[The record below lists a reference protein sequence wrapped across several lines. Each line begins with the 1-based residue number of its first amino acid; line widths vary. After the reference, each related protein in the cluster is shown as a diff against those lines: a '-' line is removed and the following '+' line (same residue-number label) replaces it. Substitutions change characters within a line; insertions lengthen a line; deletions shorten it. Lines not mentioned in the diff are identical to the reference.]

1 MEINTSASH
10 NLNIS
15 VSQLVSQQREYFLTN
30 ETKSI
35 DFRLL
40 QLKKL
45 KQAILDNV
53 DDIYDALWRDLH
65 KCKEEA
71 FLTEI
76 SIVLN
81 EINDHIK
88 NIKKWSNPKK
98 VKTPLYLMPSKSY
111 VMYEPFGVALIIAP
125 WNYPFHLMFAP
136 LVGAISSGCC
146 TVMKPSPYSIYTS
159 EVMQKIIDETFDA
172 KYIAMVQ
179 GHRDVNQA
187 LLAQKFDVI
196 FYTGSP
202 DMGRVV
208 MEAASKN
215 LTPVVLE
222 LGGKSPCIVDKD
234 CNIDFA
240 ARRIVWGKTINA
252 GQTCVA
258 PDYLMIH
265 RDVKEELI
273 AKMKEYVVKF
283 YGENQQESEC
293 YCRIINDKSYERL
306 VSYFEEGKIIYGGD
320 CDKDE
325 RYIQFTLLEIKD
337 AKTQSL
343 TDTKISTDSAISQL
357 CDFESLQLCE
367 LKVMTTEIFGPIL
380 PVIEFDNINK
390 VSEFISNR
398 PKPLALYYF
407 GNDEAVEEVLR
418 MTTSGGVC
426 INDTILHVAN
436 DQLPFGGVGESGM
449 GKYHSQES
457 FMAFSN
463 KRAVLKS
470 SNSIDFKMKYPPYD
484 KMELIKKLM

>member
-1 MEINTSASH
+1 MNTIESIN
-10 NLNIS
+10 NI
-15 VSQLVSQQREYFLTN
+15 VSQQRDFFLTN

-35 DFRLL
+35 DFRLK

-45 KQAILDNV
+45 KSAV
-53 DDIYDALWRDLH
+53 EKYSDDIYDALWKDLH

-76 SIVLN
+76 NIVLT

-88 NIKKWSNPKK
+88 NIKKWSKPKK
-98 VKTPLYLMPSKSY
+98 VKTPLYLMPSKSR
-111 VMYEPFGVALIIAP
+111 VIHEPFGVALIIAP

-146 TVMKPSPYSIYTS
+146 AVMKPSPYSQNTS
-159 EVMQKIIDETFDA
+159 EVMQKIIDETFDRH
-172 KYIAMVQ
+172 YITMFQ

-187 LLAQKFDVI
+187 LLAQKFDFI

-208 MEAASKN
+208 MEAASKD

-222 LGGKSPCIVDKD
+222 LGGKSPCIVDKNA
-234 CNIDFA
+234 NIDFA

-258 PDYLMIH
+258 PDYLMVH
-265 RDVKEELI
+265 RDVKDELI
-273 AKMKEYVVKF
+273 KKMIYYVEKF

-293 YCRIINDKSYERL
+293 YCRIINDKAYQRLTSYL
-306 VSYFEEGKIIYGGD
+306 DEGTIIYGGN
-320 CDKDE
+320 CDAEE
-325 RYIQFTLLEIKD
+325 RYIQFTLLGLGQQSTVNGQQSHVEAHGRASEIDDINIMK
-337 AKTQSL
+337 S
-343 TDTKISTDSAISQL
+343 
-357 CDFESLQLCE
+357 
-367 LKVMTTEIFGPIL
+367 EIFGPIL
-380 PVIEFDNINK
+380 PVIEFDDINK
-390 VSEFISNR
+390 VSEFVAKR
-398 PKPLALYYF
+398 PKSLALYYF
-407 GNDEAVEEVLR
+407 GNNESSEDILR
-418 MTTSGGVC
+418 VTTSGGVC

-436 DQLPFGGVGESGM
+436 EHLPFGGVGESGM

-457 FMAFSN
+457 FLAFSN

-470 SNSIDFKMKYPPYD
+470 SNRIDFMMKYPPYD
-484 KMELIKKLM
+484 KLEMIKKLM

>member
-1 MEINTSASH
+1 MNTIESIN
-10 NLNIS
+10 NI
-15 VSQLVSQQREYFLTN
+15 VSQQRDFFLTN

-35 DFRLL
+35 DFRLT

-45 KQAILDNV
+45 KQAV
-53 DDIYDALWRDLH
+53 EKYSDDIYDALWKDLH

-88 NIKKWSNPKK
+88 NIKKWSRPKK
-98 VKTPLYLMPSKSY
+98 VKTPLYLMPSKSH

-146 TVMKPSPYSIYTS
+146 TVMKPSPYSQCTS
-159 EVMQKIIDETFDA
+159 EVMQNIIDETFDS
-172 KYIAMVQ
+172 KYITMVQ

-187 LLAQKFDVI
+187 LLAQKFDFI

-258 PDYLMIH
+258 PDYLMVH
-265 RDVKEELI
+265 RDVKDELI
-273 AKMKEYVVKF
+273 NKMIYYVKKF
-283 YGENQQESEC
+283 YGEDQQQSHC
-293 YCRIINDKSYERL
+293 YCRIISDKAYQRLTSYL
-306 VSYFEEGKIIYGGD
+306 DEGKIIYGGN
-320 CDKDE
+320 CNAEE
-325 RYIQFTLLEIKD
+325 RYIQFTLMDLGQ
-337 AKTQSL
+337 QSRVEAH
-343 TDTKISTDSAISQL
+343 DHAS
-357 CDFESLQLCE
+357 E
-367 LKVMTTEIFGPIL
+367 LNSINIMKNEIFGPIL
-380 PVIEFDNINK
+380 PVMEFDNINK
-390 VSEFISNR
+390 VSEFIAKR

-407 GNDEAVEEVLR
+407 GNADDDILR
-418 MTTSGGVC
+418 TTTSGGACV
-426 INDTILHVAN
+426 NDTILHVAN
-436 DQLPFGGVGESGM
+436 DQLPFGGVGDSGM

-457 FMAFSN
+457 FLAFCN

-470 SNSIDFKMKYPPYD
+470 SNSIDFAMKYPPYD
-484 KMELIKKLM
+484 KMNLIKKLM

>member
-1 MEINTSASH
+1 MNTIESIN
-10 NLNIS
+10 NI
-15 VSQLVSQQREYFLTN
+15 VSQQREFFLTN

-35 DFRLL
+35 DFRLK
-40 QLKKL
+40 QLKRL
-45 KQAILDNV
+45 KSAV
-53 DDIYDALWRDLH
+53 EKYTDDIYDALWKDLH

-76 SIVLN
+76 NIVLT
-81 EINDHIK
+81 EINDHIN
-88 NIKKWSNPKK
+88 NIKKWARPEK

-125 WNYPFHLMFAP
+125 WNYPFNLMFTP

-146 TVMKPSPYSIYTS
+146 AVLKPSPYSQNTS
-159 EVMQKIIDETFDA
+159 EVMQKIIDETFD
-172 KYIAMVQ
+172 KNYITMVQ

-187 LLAQKFDVI
+187 LLAQKFDFI

-258 PDYLMIH
+258 PDYLMVH
-265 RDVKEELI
+265 QDVKDELLK
-273 AKMKEYVVKF
+273 KMIYYVEKF
-283 YGENQQESEC
+283 YGDDMQKSHC
-293 YCRIINDKSYERL
+293 FCRIINDKAYNRL
-306 VSYFEEGKIIYGGD
+306 VSYLDEGKIIYGGK

-325 RYIQFTLLEIKD
+325 RYIQFTLLEI
-337 AKTQSL
+337 
-343 TDTKISTDSAISQL
+343 SQ
-357 CDFESLQLCE
+357 QLIANSQRP
-367 LKVMTTEIFGPIL
+367 LNVMSTEIFGPIL

-390 VSEFISNR
+390 VSEFIMNR

-407 GNDEAVEEVLR
+407 GNNESSENILR
-418 MTTSGGVC
+418 ATTSGGVC

-436 DQLPFGGVGESGM
+436 EHLPFGGVGESGM

-457 FMAFSN
+457 FLAFSN

-470 SNSIDFKMKYPPYD
+470 SNRIDFIMKYPPYD
-484 KMELIKKLM
+484 KLEMIKKLM

>member
-1 MEINTSASH
+1 MNTIESINNA
-10 NLNIS
+10 
-15 VSQLVSQQREYFLTN
+15 VSQQREYFLTN

-35 DFRLL
+35 DFRLE

-45 KQAILDNV
+45 KHAV
-53 DDIYDALWRDLH
+53 EKYSADIYDALWKDLH

-88 NIKKWSNPKK
+88 HLKKWAKPKK
-98 VKTPLYLMPSKSY
+98 VKTPLYLMPSKSF
-111 VMYEPFGVALIIAP
+111 VMYEPFGIALIIAP

-136 LVGAISSGCC
+136 LAGAISSGCC
-146 TVMKPSPYSIYTS
+146 AVMKPSPYSQYTS
-159 EVMQKIIDETFDA
+159 EVMQMIIDDTFD
-172 KYIAMVQ
+172 KEYITMIQ

-187 LLAQKFDVI
+187 LLAQKFDFI

-258 PDYLMIH
+258 PDYMFVH
-265 RDVKEELI
+265 KSVRKELI
-273 AKMKEYVVKF
+273 AKMIEYVEKF
-283 YGENQQESEC
+283 YGKDSQESGH
-293 YCRIINDKSYERL
+293 YCRIINEKAYDRL
-306 VSYFEEGKIIYGGD
+306 VSYLDEGKIIYGGK
-320 CDKDE
+320 CDSDE
-325 RYIQFTLLEIKD
+325 RYIQFTLLDLSQQKTDNGQQSWSMLSVMKD
-337 AKTQSL
+337 
-343 TDTKISTDSAISQL
+343 
-357 CDFESLQLCE
+357 
-367 LKVMTTEIFGPIL
+367 EIFGPIL
-380 PVIEFDNINK
+380 PVIEFDDIDIVRN
-390 VSEFISNR
+390 FIVNR
-398 PKPLALYYF
+398 PKPLAFYYF
-407 GNDEAVEEVLR
+407 GNDENAFDILEK
-418 MTTSGGVC
+418 TASGGVC
-426 INDTILHVAN
+426 INDTILHVGN
-436 DQLPFGGVGESGM
+436 DHLPFGGVGESGM

-457 FMAFSN
+457 FLAFSN

-470 SNSIDFKMKYPPYD
+470 SNKIDFAMKYPPYD
-484 KMELIKKLM
+484 KIDLIKKLM

>member
-1 MEINTSASH
+1 MNTIESIS
-10 NLNIS
+10 NI
-15 VSQLVSQQREYFLTN
+15 VLRQREYFLTN

-35 DFRLL
+35 DFRLK

-45 KQAILDNV
+45 KQAV
-53 DDIYDALWRDLH
+53 EKYSDDIYEALWKDLH

-71 FLTEI
+71 FLTEL
-76 SIVLN
+76 SIVIN

-88 NIKKWSNPKK
+88 HLKKWAKPKK

-111 VMYEPFGVALIIAP
+111 VMYEPFGIALIIAP

-146 TVMKPSPYSIYTS
+146 AVLKPSPYSQYTS
-159 EVMQKIIDETFDA
+159 EVMQMIIDDTFD
-172 KYIAMVQ
+172 KEYITMIQ

-187 LLAQKFDVI
+187 LLAQKFDFI

-258 PDYLMIH
+258 PDYMFVH
-265 RDVKEELI
+265 KSVRKELI
-273 AKMKEYVVKF
+273 AKMIEYVEKF
-283 YGENQQESEC
+283 YGKDSQESGH
-293 YCRIINDKSYERL
+293 YCRIINEKAYDRL
-306 VSYFEEGKIIYGGD
+306 VSYLDEGKIIYGGK
-320 CDKDE
+320 CDAEE
-325 RYIQFTLLEIKD
+325 RYIQFTLLDLSQQTTDDRQQSWSMLSVMKD
-337 AKTQSL
+337 
-343 TDTKISTDSAISQL
+343 
-357 CDFESLQLCE
+357 
-367 LKVMTTEIFGPIL
+367 EIFGPIL
-380 PVIEFDNINK
+380 PVIEFDDIDVIK
-390 VSEFISNR
+390 DFVVNR
-398 PKPLALYYF
+398 PKPLAFYYF
-407 GNDEAVEEVLR
+407 GNDENAFDILEK
-418 MTTSGGVC
+418 TTSGGVC
-426 INDTILHVAN
+426 INDTILHVGN
-436 DQLPFGGVGESGM
+436 DHLPFGGVGESGM

-457 FMAFSN
+457 FLAFSN

-470 SNSIDFKMKYPPYD
+470 SNKIDFAMKYPPYD
-484 KMELIKKLM
+484 KIDLIKKLM

>member
-1 MEINTSASH
+1 MNIIESINNIVSH
-10 NLNIS
+10 
-15 VSQLVSQQREYFLTN
+15 QREFFLTN

-35 DFRLL
+35 DFRLK

-45 KQAILDNV
+45 KQAV
-53 DDIYDALWRDLH
+53 VKYSDDIYDALWDDLH

-88 NIKKWSNPKK
+88 NIKKWSRPKK
-98 VKTPLYLMPSKSY
+98 VKTPLYLMPSKSH
-111 VMYEPFGVALIIAP
+111 VTYEPFGVALIIAP

-136 LVGAISSGCC
+136 LAGAISSGCC
-146 TVMKPSPYSIYTS
+146 AVMKPSPYSQNTS
-159 EVMQKIIDETFDA
+159 EVMQKIIDETFD
-172 KYIAMVQ
+172 KDYITMIQ

-187 LLAQKFDVI
+187 LLAQKFDFI

-234 CNIDFA
+234 CNIDLA

-258 PDYLMIH
+258 PDYLMVH
-265 RDVKEELI
+265 HDVKDELI
-273 AKMKEYVVKF
+273 KKMIHYVEKF
-283 YGENQQESEC
+283 YGEDQQQAHC
-293 YCRIINDKSYERL
+293 YCRIISDKAYQRLTSYL
-306 VSYFEEGKIIYGGD
+306 DEGKIIYGGN
-320 CDKDE
+320 CDSTE
-325 RYIQFTLLEIKD
+325 RYLQFTLLDLGRLTTDNEQLATEI
-337 AKTQSL
+337 
-343 TDTKISTDSAISQL
+343 
-357 CDFESLQLCE
+357 
-367 LKVMTTEIFGPIL
+367 MNNEIFGPIL
-380 PVIEFDNINK
+380 PVIEFDDIKK
-390 VSEFISNR
+390 VSGFIAKR

-407 GNDEAVEEVLR
+407 GNADEEVLR
-418 MTTSGGVC
+418 TTTSGGVC

-436 DQLPFGGVGESGM
+436 DNLPFGGVGNSGI

-470 SNSIDFKMKYPPYD
+470 SNHIDFAMKYPPYD
-484 KMELIKKLM
+484 KMDLIKKLM

>member
-1 MEINTSASH
+1 MEMENSVSQQ
-10 NLNIS
+10 LSIS
-15 VSQLVSQQREYFLTN
+15 VSQIVLRQREYFLTN
-30 ETKSI
+30 ETRSI
-35 DFRLL
+35 DFRLK

-45 KQAILDNV
+45 KQAV
-53 DDIYDALWRDLH
+53 EKYSDDIYEALWKDLH

-71 FLTEI
+71 FLTEL
-76 SIVLN
+76 SIVIN

-88 NIKKWSNPKK
+88 HLKKWAKPKK

-111 VMYEPFGVALIIAP
+111 VMYEPFGIALIIAP

-146 TVMKPSPYSIYTS
+146 AVLKPSPYSQYTS
-159 EVMQKIIDETFDA
+159 EVMQMIIDDTFD
-172 KYIAMVQ
+172 KEYITMIQ

-187 LLAQKFDVI
+187 LLAQKFDFI

-258 PDYLMIH
+258 PDYMFVH
-265 RDVKEELI
+265 KSVRKELI
-273 AKMKEYVVKF
+273 AKMIEYVEKF
-283 YGENQQESEC
+283 YGKDSQESGH
-293 YCRIINDKSYERL
+293 YCRIINEKAYDRL
-306 VSYFEEGKIIYGGD
+306 VSYLDEGKIIYGGK
-320 CDKDE
+320 CDAEE
-325 RYIQFTLLEIKD
+325 RYIQFTLLD
-337 AKTQSL
+337 LSQQTTDDRQQSWSML
-343 TDTKISTDSAISQL
+343 S
-357 CDFESLQLCE
+357 
-367 LKVMTTEIFGPIL
+367 VMNDEIFGPIL
-380 PVIEFDNINK
+380 PVIEFDDIDVVK
-390 VSEFISNR
+390 DFVVNR
-398 PKPLALYYF
+398 PKPLAFYYF
-407 GNDEAVEEVLR
+407 GNDENAFDILEK
-418 MTTSGGVC
+418 TTSGGVC
-426 INDTILHVAN
+426 INDTILHVGN
-436 DQLPFGGVGESGM
+436 DHLPFGGVGESGM

-457 FMAFSN
+457 FLAFSN

-470 SNSIDFKMKYPPYD
+470 SNKIDFAMKYPPYD
-484 KMELIKKLM
+484 KIDLIKKLM

>member
-1 MEINTSASH
+1 MNTIESIN
-10 NLNIS
+10 NI
-15 VSQLVSQQREYFLTN
+15 VSQQREFFLTN

-35 DFRLL
+35 DFRLK

-45 KQAILDNV
+45 KSAV
-53 DDIYDALWRDLH
+53 EKYSDDIYDALWKDLH

-76 SIVLN
+76 NIVLT

-88 NIKKWSNPKK
+88 NIKKWSKPKK
-98 VKTPLYLMPSKSY
+98 VKTPLYLMPSKSR
-111 VMYEPFGVALIIAP
+111 VIYEPFGVALIIAP

-146 TVMKPSPYSIYTS
+146 AVMKPSPYSQNTS
-159 EVMQKIIDETFDA
+159 EVMQKIIDETFD
-172 KYIAMVQ
+172 KNYITMVQ

-187 LLAQKFDVI
+187 LLAQKFDFI

-202 DMGRVV
+202 DMGRIV

-258 PDYLMIH
+258 PDYLMVH
-265 RDVKEELI
+265 CDVKDELI
-273 AKMKEYVVKF
+273 KKMIYYVEKF

-293 YCRIINDKSYERL
+293 YCRIINDKAYQRLTSYL
-306 VSYFEEGKIIYGGD
+306 DEGTIIYGGN
-320 CDKDE
+320 CDAEE
-325 RYIQFTLLEIKD
+325 RYIQFTLLD
-337 AKTQSL
+337 LGQQ
-343 TDTKISTDSAISQL
+343 STDNRQQSISESESAVS
-357 CDFESLQLCE
+357 
-367 LKVMTTEIFGPIL
+367 VMKDEIFGPIL
-380 PVIEFDNINK
+380 PIIEFDDINK
-390 VSEFISNR
+390 VSIFIAKR

-407 GNDEAVEEVLR
+407 GNNESSENILR
-418 MTTSGGVC
+418 TTTSGGVC

-436 DQLPFGGVGESGM
+436 EHLPFGGVGESGM
-449 GKYHSQES
+449 GKYHSKES
-457 FMAFSN
+457 FLAFSN

-470 SNSIDFKMKYPPYD
+470 SNRIDFAMKYPPYD
-484 KMELIKKLM
+484 KMDLIKKMM

>member
-1 MEINTSASH
+1 MPLVINNMNTIESI
-10 NLNIS
+10 NNI
-15 VSQLVSQQREYFLTN
+15 VQKQREYFLSN

-35 DFRLL
+35 GFRLK

-45 KQAILDNV
+45 KQSVENHI
-53 DDIYDALWRDLH
+53 DDIYDALWADLH

-81 EINDHIK
+81 EINNHIK
-88 NIKKWSNPKK
+88 HLKKWARPKK
-98 VKTPLYLMPSKSY
+98 VKTPVYLMPSKSF
-111 VMYEPFGVALIIAP
+111 VMYEPYGVALIIAP

-146 TVMKPSPYSIYTS
+146 TVMKPSLYSQYTS
-159 EVMQKIIDETFDA
+159 EIMQTIIDETFDSE
-172 KYIAMVQ
+172 YIAMIQ

-187 LLAQKFDVI
+187 LLAQKFDFI

-208 MEAASKN
+208 MEAASKT

-234 CNIDFA
+234 CNLEFA

-258 PDYLMIH
+258 PDYMFVH
-265 RDVKEELI
+265 KSVKKELI
-273 AKMKEYVVKF
+273 AKMIECVEYF
-283 YGENQQESEC
+283 YGKDLKRSDSF
-293 YCRIINDKSYERL
+293 CRIINDKSYKRL
-306 VSYFEEGKIIYGGD
+306 VSYLDEGEIIYGGD
-320 CDKDE
+320 CDDEE
-325 RYIQFTLLEIKD
+325 RYIQFTLLD
-337 AKTQSL
+337 LGQLPTFNGQQS
-343 TDTKISTDSAISQL
+343 
-357 CDFESLQLCE
+357 ESVPN
-367 LKVMTTEIFGPIL
+367 VMKQEIFGPIL
-380 PVIEFDNINK
+380 PVVTYNNIDE
-390 VSEFISNR
+390 VVDYVVNR

-407 GNDEAVEEVLR
+407 GNDESAFDLLNK
-418 MTTSGGVC
+418 TTSGGVC
-426 INDTILHVAN
+426 INDTILHVGN
-436 DQLPFGGVGESGM
+436 DHLPFGGVGESGM

-457 FMAFSN
+457 FLAFSN

-470 SNSIDFKMKYPPYD
+470 SNKIDFAMKYPPYD
-484 KMELIKKLM
+484 KINFIKKLM

>member
-1 MEINTSASH
+1 MNTIESIS
-10 NLNIS
+10 NI
-15 VSQLVSQQREYFLTN
+15 VLRQREYFLTN
-30 ETKSI
+30 ETRSI
-35 DFRLL
+35 DFRLK

-45 KQAILDNV
+45 KQAV
-53 DDIYDALWRDLH
+53 EKYSDDIYEALWKDLH

-71 FLTEI
+71 FLTEL
-76 SIVLN
+76 SIVIN

-88 NIKKWSNPKK
+88 HLKKWAKPKK

-111 VMYEPFGVALIIAP
+111 VMYEPFGIALIIAP

-146 TVMKPSPYSIYTS
+146 AVLKPSPYSQYTS
-159 EVMQKIIDETFDA
+159 EVMQMIIDDTFD
-172 KYIAMVQ
+172 KEYITMIQ

-187 LLAQKFDVI
+187 LLAQKFDFI

-258 PDYLMIH
+258 PDYMFVH
-265 RDVKEELI
+265 KSVRKELI
-273 AKMKEYVVKF
+273 AKMIEYVEKF
-283 YGENQQESEC
+283 YGKDSQESEH
-293 YCRIINDKSYERL
+293 YCRIINEKAYDRL
-306 VSYFEEGKIIYGGD
+306 VSYLDEGKIIYGGK
-320 CDKDE
+320 CDTDE
-325 RYIQFTLLEIKD
+325 RYIQFTLLDLSQQKTDNGQQSWSMVSVMKD
-337 AKTQSL
+337 
-343 TDTKISTDSAISQL
+343 
-357 CDFESLQLCE
+357 
-367 LKVMTTEIFGPIL
+367 EIFGPIL
-380 PVIEFDNINK
+380 PVIEFDDIDIVRN
-390 VSEFISNR
+390 FIVNR
-398 PKPLALYYF
+398 PKPLAFYYF
-407 GNDEAVEEVLR
+407 GNDENAFDILEK
-418 MTTSGGVC
+418 TTSGGVC
-426 INDTILHVAN
+426 INDTILHVGN
-436 DQLPFGGVGESGM
+436 DHLPFGGVGESGM

-457 FMAFSN
+457 FLAFSN

-470 SNSIDFKMKYPPYD
+470 SNKIDFAMKYPPYD
-484 KMELIKKLM
+484 KIDLIKKLM

>member
-1 MEINTSASH
+1 MNTIESIN
-10 NLNIS
+10 NI
-15 VSQLVSQQREYFLTN
+15 VSQQREYFLTN

-35 DFRLL
+35 DFRLK

-45 KQAILDNV
+45 KSAV
-53 DDIYDALWRDLH
+53 EKYSDDIYDALWKDLH

-88 NIKKWSNPKK
+88 NIKKWARPEK
-98 VKTPLYLMPSKSY
+98 VKTPVYLMPSKSY

-146 TVMKPSPYSIYTS
+146 AVMKPSPYSQNTS
-159 EVMQKIIDETFDA
+159 EVMQKIIDETFDRH
-172 KYIAMVQ
+172 YITMFQ

-187 LLAQKFDVI
+187 LLAQKFDFI

-222 LGGKSPCIVDKD
+222 LGGKSPCIVDRD

-258 PDYLMIH
+258 PDYLMVH
-265 RDVKEELI
+265 RDVKDELI
-273 AKMKEYVVKF
+273 KKMIYYVEKF
-283 YGENQQESEC
+283 YGDDMQKSHGF
-293 YCRIINDKSYERL
+293 CRIINDKAYNRL
-306 VSYFEEGKIIYGGD
+306 VSYLNEGKIIYGGK

-325 RYIQFTLLEIKD
+325 RYIQFTLLGLGQQ
-337 AKTQSL
+337 T
-343 TDTKISTDSAISQL
+343 TDNGQQTSN
-357 CDFESLQLCE
+357 
-367 LKVMTTEIFGPIL
+367 VMSTEIFGPIL

-390 VSEFISNR
+390 VSEFIANR

-407 GNDEAVEEVLR
+407 GDDEGAEDILR
-418 MTTSGGVC
+418 TTTSGGVC
-426 INDTILHVAN
+426 LNDTILHVAN
-436 DQLPFGGVGESGM
+436 EHLPFGGVGESGM
-449 GKYHSQES
+449 GKYHSKES
-457 FMAFSN
+457 FLAFSN

-470 SNSIDFKMKYPPYD
+470 SNRIDFMMKYPPYD
-484 KMELIKKLM
+484 KLEMIKKLM

>member
-1 MEINTSASH
+1 MNTIESIN
-10 NLNIS
+10 NI
-15 VSQLVSQQREYFLTN
+15 VQKQREYFLSN

-35 DFRLL
+35 DFRLK

-45 KQAILDNV
+45 KHAV
-53 DDIYDALWRDLH
+53 EKYSDDIYDALLKDLH

-76 SIVLN
+76 NIVLN
-81 EINDHIK
+81 EINNHIK
-88 NIKKWSNPKK
+88 NLKKWAKPKK
-98 VKTPLYLMPSKSY
+98 VKTPVYLMPSKSF
-111 VMYEPFGVALIIAP
+111 VMYEPYGVTLIIAP
-125 WNYPFHLMFAP
+125 WNYPFQLMFAP
-136 LVGAISSGCC
+136 LIGAISSGCC
-146 TVMKPSPYSIYTS
+146 AVMKPSPYSQYTS
-159 EVMQKIIDETFDA
+159 EVMQKIIDETFD
-172 KYIAMVQ
+172 KEYITMIQ

-187 LLAQKFDVI
+187 LLAQKFDLI

-234 CNIDFA
+234 CNLEFA

-258 PDYLMIH
+258 PDYLMVH
-265 RDVKEELI
+265 RDVKDELLQ
-273 AKMKEYVVKF
+273 KMIYYVKKF
-283 YGENQQESEC
+283 YGEDQQQSHC
-293 YCRIINDKSYERL
+293 YCRIISDKAYQRLTSYL
-306 VSYFEEGKIIYGGD
+306 NEGEILYGGN
-320 CDKDE
+320 CDAEE
-325 RYIQFTLLEIKD
+325 RYIQFTLLD
-337 AKTQSL
+337 LGQQPTGN
-343 TDTKISTDSAISQL
+343 SQPTL
-357 CDFESLQLCE
+357 N
-367 LKVMTTEIFGPIL
+367 VMKQEIFGPIL

-390 VSEFISNR
+390 VSDFISNR

-407 GNDEAVEEVLR
+407 GNDKNAFDLLNK
-418 MTTSGGVC
+418 TTSGGVC

-436 DQLPFGGVGESGM
+436 EHLPFGGVGESGM

-457 FMAFSN
+457 FIAFSN

-470 SNSIDFKMKYPPYD
+470 SNKIDFAMKYPPYEKID
-484 KMELIKKLM
+484 LIKKLM

>member
-1 MEINTSASH
+1 MNTIESIN
-10 NLNIS
+10 NI
-15 VSQLVSQQREYFLTN
+15 VQKQREYFLSN

-35 DFRLL
+35 DFRLK

-45 KQAILDNV
+45 KQSVLNHI
-53 DDIYDALWRDLH
+53 DDIYEALWTDLH

-88 NIKKWSNPKK
+88 HLKRWAKPKK
-98 VKTPLYLMPSKSY
+98 VKTPVYLMPSKSF
-111 VMYEPFGVALIIAP
+111 VMYEPYGVALIIAP
-125 WNYPFHLMFAP
+125 WNYPFQLMFAP

-146 TVMKPSPYSIYTS
+146 AVMKPSPYSQYTS
-159 EVMQKIIDETFDA
+159 EIMQTIIDETFDNE
-172 KYIAMVQ
+172 YITMIQ

-187 LLAQKFDVI
+187 LLAQKFDFI

-215 LTPVVLE
+215 LTPLVLE
-222 LGGKSPCIVDKD
+222 LGGKSPCIVDMD
-234 CNIDFA
+234 CNIEFA

-258 PDYLMIH
+258 PDYMFVH
-265 RDVKEELI
+265 KSVKKELI
-273 AKMKEYVVKF
+273 ARMIECVEYF
-283 YGENQQESEC
+283 YGKDMKRSDSF
-293 YCRIINDKSYERL
+293 CRIINDKSYKRL
-306 VSYFEEGKIIYGGD
+306 VSYLDEGEIIYGGKSD
-320 CDKDE
+320 AEE
-325 RYIQFTLLEIKD
+325 RYIQFTLLD
-337 AKTQSL
+337 LGQQSAFNVKPIL
-343 TDTKISTDSAISQL
+343 N
-357 CDFESLQLCE
+357 
-367 LKVMTTEIFGPIL
+367 VMTTEIFGPIL

-390 VSEFISNR
+390 VSDFISNR

-407 GNDEAVEEVLR
+407 GNDKNAFELLNK
-418 MTTSGGVC
+418 TTSGGVC

-436 DQLPFGGVGESGM
+436 EHLPFGGVGESGM

-470 SNSIDFKMKYPPYD
+470 SNKIDFAMKYPPYE
-484 KMELIKKLM
+484 KIELIKKLM

>member
-1 MEINTSASH
+1 MNTIESIN
-10 NLNIS
+10 NI
-15 VSQLVSQQREYFLTN
+15 VSQQREFFLTN
-30 ETKSI
+30 ETQSI
-35 DFRLL
+35 DFRLE
-40 QLKKL
+40 QLKRL
-45 KQAILDNV
+45 KSAV
-53 DDIYDALWRDLH
+53 EKYSDDIYDALWKDLH
-65 KCKEEA
+65 KCREEA

-76 SIVLN
+76 NIVLT

-88 NIKKWSNPKK
+88 NIKKWSKPKK
-98 VKTPLYLMPSKSY
+98 VKTPLYLMPSKSR

-146 TVMKPSPYSIYTS
+146 AVMKPSPYSQNIS
-159 EVMQKIIDETFDA
+159 EVMQKVIDETFD
-172 KYIAMVQ
+172 KNYITMVQ

-187 LLAQKFDVI
+187 LLAQKFDFI

-258 PDYLMIH
+258 PDYLMVH
-265 RDVKEELI
+265 RDVKDELI
-273 AKMKEYVVKF
+273 KKMIYYVEKF
-283 YGENQQESEC
+283 YGENQQESYC
-293 YCRIINDKSYERL
+293 YCRIINDKAYQRLTSYL
-306 VSYFEEGKIIYGGD
+306 DEGKIIYGGN

-325 RYIQFTLLEIKD
+325 RYIQFTLLEIKV
-337 AKTQSL
+337 AESQSHKV
-343 TDTKISTDSAISQL
+343 TECCPQKSYDSETLQP
-357 CDFESLQLCE
+357 CDP
-367 LKVMTTEIFGPIL
+367 MTLRPCDPNIMSSEIFGPIL

-390 VSEFISNR
+390 VSEFIAKR

-407 GNDEAVEEVLR
+407 GNNESSENILR
-418 MTTSGGVC
+418 ATTSGGVC

-436 DQLPFGGVGESGM
+436 EHLPFGGVGESGM

-457 FMAFSN
+457 FLAFSN

-470 SNSIDFKMKYPPYD
+470 SNRIDFIMKYPPYD
-484 KMELIKKLM
+484 KMDLIKKLM

>member
-1 MEINTSASH
+1 MNTIELIS
-10 NLNIS
+10 NI
-15 VSQLVSQQREYFLTN
+15 VLRQREYFLTN

-35 DFRLL
+35 DFRLK

-45 KQAILDNV
+45 KQAV
-53 DDIYDALWRDLH
+53 EKYSDDIYEALWKDLH

-71 FLTEI
+71 FLTEL
-76 SIVLN
+76 SIVIN

-88 NIKKWSNPKK
+88 HLKKWAKPKK

-111 VMYEPFGVALIIAP
+111 VMYEPFGIALIIAP

-136 LVGAISSGCC
+136 LVGAVSSGCC
-146 TVMKPSPYSIYTS
+146 AVLKPSPYSQYTS
-159 EVMQKIIDETFDA
+159 EVMQMIIDDTFD
-172 KYIAMVQ
+172 KEYITMIQ

-187 LLAQKFDVI
+187 LLAQKFDFI

-258 PDYLMIH
+258 PDYMFVH
-265 RDVKEELI
+265 KSVKKELI
-273 AKMKEYVVKF
+273 AKMIEYVEKF
-283 YGENQQESEC
+283 YGKDSQESEH
-293 YCRIINDKSYERL
+293 YCRIINEKAYDRL
-306 VSYFEEGKIIYGGD
+306 VSYLDEGKIIYGGK
-320 CDKDE
+320 CDSDE
-325 RYIQFTLLEIKD
+325 RYIQFTLLDLSQQKTDNGQQSWSMVSVMKD
-337 AKTQSL
+337 
-343 TDTKISTDSAISQL
+343 
-357 CDFESLQLCE
+357 
-367 LKVMTTEIFGPIL
+367 EIFGPIL
-380 PVIEFDNINK
+380 PVIEFDDIDVVK
-390 VSEFISNR
+390 DFVVNR
-398 PKPLALYYF
+398 PKPLAFYYF
-407 GNDEAVEEVLR
+407 GNDENAFDILEK
-418 MTTSGGVC
+418 TTSGGVC
-426 INDTILHVAN
+426 INDTILHVGN
-436 DQLPFGGVGESGM
+436 DHLPFGGVGESGM

-457 FMAFSN
+457 FLAFSN

-470 SNSIDFKMKYPPYD
+470 SSKIDFAMKYPPYD
-484 KMELIKKLM
+484 KIDLIKKLM

>member
-1 MEINTSASH
+1 MNTIESIN
-10 NLNIS
+10 NI
-15 VSQLVSQQREYFLTN
+15 VSQQREFFLTN

-35 DFRLL
+35 DFRLK
-40 QLKKL
+40 QLKRL
-45 KQAILDNV
+45 KSAV
-53 DDIYDALWRDLH
+53 EKYTDDIYDALWKDLH
-65 KCKEEA
+65 KCREEA

-76 SIVLN
+76 NIVLT
-81 EINDHIK
+81 EINDHIN
-88 NIKKWSNPKK
+88 NIKKWSKPKK

-125 WNYPFHLMFAP
+125 WNYPFNLMFTP

-146 TVMKPSPYSIYTS
+146 AVLKPSPYSKNTS
-159 EVMQKIIDETFDA
+159 DVMQKIIDETFDK
-172 KYIAMVQ
+172 KYITMVQ

-187 LLAQKFDVI
+187 LLAQKFDFI

-258 PDYLMIH
+258 PDYLMVH
-265 RDVKEELI
+265 RDVKDELI
-273 AKMKEYVVKF
+273 KKMIYYVEKF
-283 YGENQQESEC
+283 YGENQQESYC
-293 YCRIINDKSYERL
+293 YCRIINDKAYQRLTSYL
-306 VSYFEEGKIIYGGD
+306 DEGKIIYGGN

-325 RYIQFTLLEIKD
+325 RYIQFTLLEIIVAKSQSHKD
-337 AKTQSL
+337 TEYCPQKPCDPATQRPS
-343 TDTKISTDSAISQL
+343 DSATLRL
-357 CDFESLQLCE
+357 CDLN
-367 LKVMTTEIFGPIL
+367 VMSSEIFGPIL
-380 PVIEFDNINK
+380 PVIEFDDINK
-390 VSEFISNR
+390 VSEFIMNR

-407 GNDEAVEEVLR
+407 GNNESSENILR
-418 MTTSGGVC
+418 ATTSGGVC

-449 GKYHSQES
+449 GKYHSKES
-457 FMAFSN
+457 FLAFSN

-470 SNSIDFKMKYPPYD
+470 SNRIDFMMKYPPYD
-484 KMELIKKLM
+484 KMNLIKKLM

>member
-1 MEINTSASH
+1 MEATNT
-10 NLNIS
+10 I
-15 VSQLVSQQREYFLTN
+15 SQQLSNSVTQIVSRQRDFFLTN

-35 DFRLL
+35 DFRLE

-45 KQAILDNV
+45 KCAV
-53 DDIYDALWRDLH
+53 EKYSDDIYDALWRDLH

-81 EINDHIK
+81 EINDHIRHL
-88 NIKKWSNPKK
+88 KKWAKPKK
-98 VKTPLYLMPSKSY
+98 VKTPVYLMPSKSF
-111 VMYEPFGVALIIAP
+111 VMYEPYGVALIIAP

-146 TVMKPSPYSIYTS
+146 AVMKPSPYSQYTS
-159 EVMQKIIDETFDA
+159 EIMQIIIDEIFD
-172 KYIAMVQ
+172 KEYITMIQ

-187 LLAQKFDVI
+187 LLAQKFDFI

-234 CNIDFA
+234 CNLEFA

-258 PDYLMIH
+258 PDYMFVHKSVKKELVARMIEC
-265 RDVKEELI
+265 V
-273 AKMKEYVVKF
+273 EYF
-283 YGENQQESEC
+283 YGKDMKRSDSF
-293 YCRIINDKSYERL
+293 CRIINDKSYKRL
-306 VSYFEEGKIIYGGD
+306 VSYLDEGEIIYGGN
-320 CDKDE
+320 CDEEE
-325 RYIQFTLLEIKD
+325 RYLQFTLLD
-337 AKTQSL
+337 LGQ
-343 TDTKISTDSAISQL
+343 QP
-357 CDFESLQLCE
+357 DFEVN
-367 LKVMTTEIFGPIL
+367 VMKQEIFGPIL
-380 PVIEFDNINK
+380 PVITYNNIED
-390 VSEFISNR
+390 VVDFVVNR

-407 GNDEAVEEVLR
+407 GKDENAFDLLNK
-418 MTTSGGVC
+418 TTSGGVC
-426 INDTILHVAN
+426 INDTILHVGN
-436 DQLPFGGVGESGM
+436 DHLPFGGVGESGM

-457 FMAFSN
+457 FLAFSN

-470 SNSIDFKMKYPPYD
+470 SNKIDFAMKYPPYEKID
-484 KMELIKKLM
+484 LIKKLM

>member
-1 MEINTSASH
+1 MNIIESIN
-10 NLNIS
+10 NI
-15 VSQLVSQQREYFLTN
+15 VSQQREFFLTN

-35 DFRLL
+35 DFRLK

-45 KQAILDNV
+45 KSAV
-53 DDIYDALWRDLH
+53 EKYSDDIYDALWKDLH

-76 SIVLN
+76 NIVLT

-88 NIKKWSNPKK
+88 NIKKWSKPKK
-98 VKTPLYLMPSKSY
+98 VKTPLYLMPSKSR
-111 VMYEPFGVALIIAP
+111 VIYEPFGVALIIAP

-146 TVMKPSPYSIYTS
+146 AVMKPSPYSQNTS
-159 EVMQKIIDETFDA
+159 EVMQKIIDETFG
-172 KYIAMVQ
+172 KNYITMVQ

-187 LLAQKFDVI
+187 LLAQKFDFI

-202 DMGRVV
+202 DMGRIV

-258 PDYLMIH
+258 PDYLMVH
-265 RDVKEELI
+265 CDVKDELI
-273 AKMKEYVVKF
+273 KKMIYYVEKF

-293 YCRIINDKSYERL
+293 YCRIINDKVYQRLTSYL
-306 VSYFEEGKIIYGGD
+306 DEGTIIYGGN
-320 CDKDE
+320 CDAEE
-325 RYIQFTLLEIKD
+325 RYIQFTLLD
-337 AKTQSL
+337 LGQQ
-343 TDTKISTDSAISQL
+343 STDNRQQTISESESAVS
-357 CDFESLQLCE
+357 
-367 LKVMTTEIFGPIL
+367 VMKDEIFGPIL
-380 PVIEFDNINK
+380 PVIEFDDINK
-390 VSEFISNR
+390 VSVFIAKR

-407 GNDEAVEEVLR
+407 GNNESSENILR
-418 MTTSGGVC
+418 ATTSGGVC

-449 GKYHSQES
+449 GKYHSRES
-457 FMAFSN
+457 FLAFSN
-463 KRAVLKS
+463 KRSVLKS
-470 SNSIDFKMKYPPYD
+470 SNRIDFAMKYPPYD
-484 KMELIKKLM
+484 KMDLIKKMM

>member
-1 MEINTSASH
+1 MNTIESIN
-10 NLNIS
+10 NI
-15 VSQLVSQQREYFLTN
+15 VQKQREYFLSS

-35 DFRLL
+35 DFRLK

-45 KQAILDNV
+45 KHAV
-53 DDIYDALWRDLH
+53 EKYSDDIYDALWKDLH

-81 EINDHIK
+81 EINNHIK
-88 NIKKWSNPKK
+88 NLKKWAKPKK
-98 VKTPLYLMPSKSY
+98 VKTPVYLMPSKSF
-111 VMYEPFGVALIIAP
+111 VMYEPYGVTLIIAP
-125 WNYPFHLMFAP
+125 WNYPFQLMFAP
-136 LVGAISSGCC
+136 LIGAISSGCC
-146 TVMKPSPYSIYTS
+146 AVMKPSPYSQYTS
-159 EVMQKIIDETFDA
+159 EVMQKIIDETFD
-172 KYIAMVQ
+172 KEYITMIQ

-187 LLAQKFDVI
+187 LLAQKFDLI

-234 CNIDFA
+234 CNLEFA

-258 PDYLMIH
+258 PDYLMVH
-265 RDVKEELI
+265 RDVKDELLQ
-273 AKMKEYVVKF
+273 KMIYYVKKF
-283 YGENQQESEC
+283 YGEDQQQSHC
-293 YCRIINDKSYERL
+293 YCRIISDKAYQRLTSYL
-306 VSYFEEGKIIYGGD
+306 NEGEILYGGN
-320 CDKDE
+320 CDAEE
-325 RYIQFTLLEIKD
+325 RYIQFTLLD
-337 AKTQSL
+337 LGQQPTGN
-343 TDTKISTDSAISQL
+343 SQPTL
-357 CDFESLQLCE
+357 N
-367 LKVMTTEIFGPIL
+367 VMKQEIFGPIL

-390 VSEFISNR
+390 VSDFISNR

-407 GNDEAVEEVLR
+407 GNDKNAFDLLDK
-418 MTTSGGVC
+418 TTSGGVC

-436 DQLPFGGVGESGM
+436 EHLPFGGVGESGM

-470 SNSIDFKMKYPPYD
+470 SNKIDFAMKYPPYEKID
-484 KMELIKKLM
+484 LIKKLM

>member
-1 MEINTSASH
+1 MNTIESIND
-10 NLNIS
+10 I
-15 VSQLVSQQREYFLTN
+15 VSQQREYFLTN

-35 DFRLL
+35 DFRLK

-45 KQAILDNV
+45 KSAV
-53 DDIYDALWRDLH
+53 EKYSDDIYDALWKDLH

-88 NIKKWSNPKK
+88 NIKKWARPEK
-98 VKTPLYLMPSKSY
+98 VKTPVYLMPSKSY
-111 VMYEPFGVALIIAP
+111 VTYEPFGVALIIAP

-146 TVMKPSPYSIYTS
+146 AVMKPSPYSQNTS
-159 EVMQKIIDETFDA
+159 EVMQKIIDETFDRH
-172 KYIAMVQ
+172 YITMFQ

-187 LLAQKFDVI
+187 LLAQKFDFI

-208 MEAASKN
+208 MEAASKD

-258 PDYLMIH
+258 PDYLMVH
-265 RDVKEELI
+265 QDVKDELLK
-273 AKMKEYVVKF
+273 KMIYYVEKF

-293 YCRIINDKSYERL
+293 YCRIINDKAYQRLTSYL
-306 VSYFEEGKIIYGGD
+306 DEGTIIYGGN
-320 CDKDE
+320 CDAEE
-325 RYIQFTLLEIKD
+325 RYIQFTLLGLGQQSTVNGQQSHVEAHGRASEIDDINIMK
-337 AKTQSL
+337 S
-343 TDTKISTDSAISQL
+343 
-357 CDFESLQLCE
+357 
-367 LKVMTTEIFGPIL
+367 EIFGPIL

-390 VSEFISNR
+390 VSEFVMNR

-407 GNDEAVEEVLR
+407 GDDEGAEDILR
-418 MTTSGGVC
+418 TTTSGGVC
-426 INDTILHVAN
+426 LNDTILHVAN
-436 DQLPFGGVGESGM
+436 EHLPFGGVGESGM
-449 GKYHSQES
+449 GKYHSKES
-457 FMAFSN
+457 FLAFSN

-470 SNSIDFKMKYPPYD
+470 SNRIDFMMKYPPYD
-484 KMELIKKLM
+484 KLEMIKKLM

>member
-1 MEINTSASH
+1 MNTIESIN
-10 NLNIS
+10 NI
-15 VSQLVSQQREYFLTN
+15 VQKQREYFLSN

-35 DFRLL
+35 DFRLK

-45 KQAILDNV
+45 KQSVVNHI
-53 DDIYDALWRDLH
+53 DDIYEALWNDLH

-88 NIKKWSNPKK
+88 HLKRWAKPKK

-111 VMYEPFGVALIIAP
+111 VMYEPYGVALIIAP
-125 WNYPFHLMFAP
+125 WNYPFQLMFAP

-146 TVMKPSPYSIYTS
+146 TVMKPSPYSQYTS
-159 EVMQKIIDETFDA
+159 EIMQTIIDETFD
-172 KYIAMVQ
+172 KEYITMIQ
-179 GHRDVNQA
+179 GHRDVNQV
-187 LLAQKFDVI
+187 LLAQKFDFI

-215 LTPVVLE
+215 LTPLVLE

-234 CNIDFA
+234 CNLEFA

-258 PDYLMIH
+258 PDYLMVH
-265 RDVKEELI
+265 KSVKKELI
-273 AKMKEYVVKF
+273 ARMIECAEYF
-283 YGENQQESEC
+283 YGKDMKRSDSF
-293 YCRIINDKSYERL
+293 CRIINDKSYKRL
-306 VSYFEEGKIIYGGD
+306 VSYLNEGEIIYGGN
-320 CDKDE
+320 CDEEE
-325 RYIQFTLLEIKD
+325 RYIQFTLLDLGQKSE
-337 AKTQSL
+337 
-343 TDTKISTDSAISQL
+343 
-357 CDFESLQLCE
+357 FEVN
-367 LKVMTTEIFGPIL
+367 VMKQEIFGPIL

-390 VSEFISNR
+390 VSDFISNR

-407 GNDEAVEEVLR
+407 GNDKNALDLLNK
-418 MTTSGGVC
+418 TTSGGVC

-436 DQLPFGGVGESGM
+436 EHLPFGGVGESGM

-457 FMAFSN
+457 FLAFSN

-470 SNSIDFKMKYPPYD
+470 SNKIDFAMKYPPYEKID
-484 KMELIKKLM
+484 LIKKLM

>member
-1 MEINTSASH
+1 MEMENSVSQQ
-10 NLNIS
+10 LSIS
-15 VSQLVSQQREYFLTN
+15 VSQIVLRQREYFLTN
-30 ETKSI
+30 ETRSI
-35 DFRLL
+35 DFRLK

-45 KQAILDNV
+45 KQAV
-53 DDIYDALWRDLH
+53 EKYSDDIYEALWKDLH

-71 FLTEI
+71 FLTEL
-76 SIVLN
+76 SIVIN

-88 NIKKWSNPKK
+88 HLKKWAKPKK

-111 VMYEPFGVALIIAP
+111 VMYEPFGLALIIAP

-146 TVMKPSPYSIYTS
+146 AVLKPSPYSQYTS
-159 EVMQKIIDETFDA
+159 EVMQMIIDDTFD
-172 KYIAMVQ
+172 KEYITMIQ

-187 LLAQKFDVI
+187 LLAQKFDFI

-258 PDYLMIH
+258 PDYMFVH
-265 RDVKEELI
+265 KSVRKELI
-273 AKMKEYVVKF
+273 AKMIEYVEKF
-283 YGENQQESEC
+283 YGKDSQESEH
-293 YCRIINDKSYERL
+293 YCRIINEKAYDRL
-306 VSYFEEGKIIYGGD
+306 VSYLDEGKIIYGGK
-320 CDKDE
+320 CDTDE
-325 RYIQFTLLEIKD
+325 RYIQFTLLDLSQQTIDNRQQSWSMLSVMKD
-337 AKTQSL
+337 
-343 TDTKISTDSAISQL
+343 
-357 CDFESLQLCE
+357 
-367 LKVMTTEIFGPIL
+367 EIFGPIL
-380 PVIEFDNINK
+380 PVIEFDDIDVVK
-390 VSEFISNR
+390 DFVVNR
-398 PKPLALYYF
+398 PKPLAFYYF
-407 GNDEAVEEVLR
+407 GNDENAFDILEK
-418 MTTSGGVC
+418 TTSGGVC
-426 INDTILHVAN
+426 INDTILHVGN
-436 DQLPFGGVGESGM
+436 DHLPFGGVGESGM

-457 FMAFSN
+457 FLAFSN

-470 SNSIDFKMKYPPYD
+470 SSKIDFAMKYPPYD
-484 KMELIKKLM
+484 KIDLIKKLM

>member
-1 MEINTSASH
+1 MNTIESIN
-10 NLNIS
+10 NI
-15 VSQLVSQQREYFLTN
+15 VQKQREYFLSN

-35 DFRLL
+35 DFRLK

-45 KQAILDNV
+45 KHAV
-53 DDIYDALWRDLH
+53 EKYSDDIYEALWKDLH

-81 EINDHIK
+81 EINNHIK
-88 NIKKWSNPKK
+88 NLKKWAKPKK
-98 VKTPLYLMPSKSY
+98 VKTPVYLMPSKSF
-111 VMYEPFGVALIIAP
+111 VMYEPYGVTLIIAP
-125 WNYPFHLMFAP
+125 WNYPFQLMFAP
-136 LVGAISSGCC
+136 LIGAISSGCC
-146 TVMKPSPYSIYTS
+146 AVMKPSPYSQYTS
-159 EVMQKIIDETFDA
+159 EVMQKIIDETFD
-172 KYIAMVQ
+172 KEYITMIQ

-187 LLAQKFDVI
+187 LLAQKFDLI

-234 CNIDFA
+234 CNLEFA

-258 PDYLMIH
+258 PDYLMVH
-265 RDVKEELI
+265 RDVKDELLQ
-273 AKMKEYVVKF
+273 KMIYYVKKF
-283 YGENQQESEC
+283 YGEDQRQSHC
-293 YCRIINDKSYERL
+293 YCRIISDKAYQRLTSYL
-306 VSYFEEGKIIYGGD
+306 NEGEILYGGN
-320 CDKDE
+320 CDAEE
-325 RYIQFTLLEIKD
+325 RYIQFTLLD
-337 AKTQSL
+337 LGQQPTGN
-343 TDTKISTDSAISQL
+343 SQPTL
-357 CDFESLQLCE
+357 N
-367 LKVMTTEIFGPIL
+367 VMKQEIFGPIL

-390 VSEFISNR
+390 VSDFISNR

-407 GNDEAVEEVLR
+407 GNDKNAFDLLNK
-418 MTTSGGVC
+418 TTSGGVC

-436 DQLPFGGVGESGM
+436 EHLPFGGVGESGM

-470 SNSIDFKMKYPPYD
+470 SNKIDFAMKYPPYEKID
-484 KMELIKKLM
+484 LIKKLM

>member
-1 MEINTSASH
+1 MNIIESINS
-10 NLNIS
+10 I
-15 VSQLVSQQREYFLTN
+15 VSQQREYFLTN

-35 DFRLL
+35 DFRLK

-45 KQAILDNV
+45 KQAV
-53 DDIYDALWRDLH
+53 EKYSDDIYDALWKDLH

-71 FLTEI
+71 FMTEI

-88 NIKKWSNPKK
+88 NIKKWSKPKK
-98 VKTPLYLMPSKSY
+98 VKTPLYLMPSKSH

-146 TVMKPSPYSIYTS
+146 AVMKPSPYSKNTS

-172 KYIAMVQ
+172 KYITMVQ
-179 GHRDVNQA
+179 GHRDMNQA
-187 LLAQKFDVI
+187 LLAQKFDFI

-258 PDYLMIH
+258 PDYLMVH
-265 RDVKEELI
+265 HSVKDELLK
-273 AKMKEYVVKF
+273 KMIYYVEKF

-293 YCRIINDKSYERL
+293 YCRIINDKAYQRLTSYL
-306 VSYFEEGKIIYGGD
+306 DEGKIIYGGN
-320 CDKDE
+320 CGAEE
-325 RYIQFTLLEIKD
+325 RYIQFTLLDLGQQSTVNGQQSVSESMSMVSVMKD
-337 AKTQSL
+337 
-343 TDTKISTDSAISQL
+343 
-357 CDFESLQLCE
+357 
-367 LKVMTTEIFGPIL
+367 EIFGPIL
-380 PVIEFDNINK
+380 PVIEFDGINK
-390 VSEFISNR
+390 VSEFIAKR

-407 GNDEAVEEVLR
+407 GKADKDILR
-418 MTTSGGVC
+418 TTTSGGVC

-449 GKYHSQES
+449 GKYHSYES
-457 FMAFSN
+457 FLAFSN
-463 KRAVLKS
+463 KRTVLKS
-470 SNSIDFKMKYPPYD
+470 SNRIDFMMKYPPYD
-484 KMELIKKLM
+484 KMDLIKKLM

>member
-1 MEINTSASH
+1 MEMENSVSQQ
-10 NLNIS
+10 LSIS
-15 VSQLVSQQREYFLTN
+15 VSQIVLRQREYFLTN
-30 ETKSI
+30 ETRSI
-35 DFRLL
+35 DFRLK

-45 KQAILDNV
+45 KQAV
-53 DDIYDALWRDLH
+53 EKYSDDIYEALWKDLN

-71 FLTEI
+71 FLTEL
-76 SIVLN
+76 SIVIN

-88 NIKKWSNPKK
+88 HLKKWAKPKK

-111 VMYEPFGVALIIAP
+111 VMYEPFGIALIIAP

-146 TVMKPSPYSIYTS
+146 AVMKPSPYSQYTS
-159 EVMQKIIDETFDA
+159 EVMQMIIDDTFD
-172 KYIAMVQ
+172 KEYITMIQ

-187 LLAQKFDVI
+187 LLAQKFDFI

-258 PDYLMIH
+258 PDYMFVH
-265 RDVKEELI
+265 KSVRKELI
-273 AKMKEYVVKF
+273 AKMIEYVEKF
-283 YGENQQESEC
+283 YGMDSQESEH
-293 YCRIINDKSYERL
+293 YCRIINEKAYDRL
-306 VSYFEEGKIIYGGD
+306 VSYLDEGKIIYGGK
-320 CDKDE
+320 CDADE
-325 RYIQFTLLEIKD
+325 RYIQFTLLDLSQQTIDNRQQSWSMLSVMKD
-337 AKTQSL
+337 
-343 TDTKISTDSAISQL
+343 
-357 CDFESLQLCE
+357 
-367 LKVMTTEIFGPIL
+367 EIFGPIL
-380 PVIEFDNINK
+380 PVIEFDDIDVVK
-390 VSEFISNR
+390 DFVVNR
-398 PKPLALYYF
+398 PKPLAFYYF
-407 GNDEAVEEVLR
+407 GNDENAFDILEK
-418 MTTSGGVC
+418 TTSGGVC
-426 INDTILHVAN
+426 INDTILHVGN
-436 DQLPFGGVGESGM
+436 DHLPFGGVGESGM

-457 FMAFSN
+457 FLAFSN

-470 SNSIDFKMKYPPYD
+470 SSKIDFAMKYPPYD
-484 KMELIKKLM
+484 KIDLIKKLM

>member
-1 MEINTSASH
+1 MNTIESIS
-10 NLNIS
+10 NI
-15 VSQLVSQQREYFLTN
+15 VLRQREYFLTN

-35 DFRLL
+35 DFRLK

-45 KQAILDNV
+45 KQAV
-53 DDIYDALWRDLH
+53 EKYSDDIYEALWKDLH

-71 FLTEI
+71 FLTEL
-76 SIVLN
+76 SIVIN

-88 NIKKWSNPKK
+88 HLKKWAKPKK

-111 VMYEPFGVALIIAP
+111 VMYEPFGIALIIAP

-146 TVMKPSPYSIYTS
+146 AVLKPSPYSQYTS
-159 EVMQKIIDETFDA
+159 EVMQMIIDDTFD
-172 KYIAMVQ
+172 KEYVTMIQ
-179 GHRDVNQA
+179 GHRDVNKA
-187 LLAQKFDVI
+187 LLAQKFDFI

-258 PDYLMIH
+258 PDYMFVH
-265 RDVKEELI
+265 KSVKKELI
-273 AKMKEYVVKF
+273 AKMIEYVEKF
-283 YGENQQESEC
+283 YGKDSQESEH
-293 YCRIINDKSYERL
+293 YCRIINEKAYDRL
-306 VSYFEEGKIIYGGD
+306 VSYLDEGKIIYGGK
-320 CDKDE
+320 CDTEE
-325 RYIQFTLLEIKD
+325 RYIQFTLLDLSQQKTDNGQQSWSMVSVMKD
-337 AKTQSL
+337 
-343 TDTKISTDSAISQL
+343 
-357 CDFESLQLCE
+357 
-367 LKVMTTEIFGPIL
+367 EIFGPIL
-380 PVIEFDNINK
+380 PVIEFDDIDIVRN
-390 VSEFISNR
+390 FIVNR
-398 PKPLALYYF
+398 PKPLAFYYF
-407 GNDEAVEEVLR
+407 GNDENAFDILEK
-418 MTTSGGVC
+418 TTSGGVC
-426 INDTILHVAN
+426 INDTILHVGN
-436 DQLPFGGVGESGM
+436 DHLPFGGVGESGM

-457 FMAFSN
+457 FLAFSN

-470 SNSIDFKMKYPPYD
+470 SNKIDFAMKYPPYD
-484 KMELIKKLM
+484 KIDLIKKLM

>member
-1 MEINTSASH
+1 MNTIESIN
-10 NLNIS
+10 NI
-15 VSQLVSQQREYFLTN
+15 VQKQREYFLSN

-35 DFRLL
+35 DFRLK

-45 KQAILDNV
+45 KHAV
-53 DDIYDALWRDLH
+53 EKYSDDIYDALWKDLH

-81 EINDHIK
+81 EINNHIK
-88 NIKKWSNPKK
+88 NLKKWAKPKK
-98 VKTPLYLMPSKSY
+98 VKTPVYLMPSKSF
-111 VMYEPFGVALIIAP
+111 VMYEPYGVTLIIAP
-125 WNYPFHLMFAP
+125 WNYPFQLMFAP
-136 LVGAISSGCC
+136 LIGAISSGCC
-146 TVMKPSPYSIYTS
+146 AVMKPSPYSQYTS
-159 EVMQKIIDETFDA
+159 EVMQKIIDETFD
-172 KYIAMVQ
+172 KEYITMIQ

-187 LLAQKFDVI
+187 LLAQKFDLI

-234 CNIDFA
+234 CNLEFA

-258 PDYLMIH
+258 PDYLMVH
-265 RDVKEELI
+265 RDVKDELLQ
-273 AKMKEYVVKF
+273 KMIYYVKKF
-283 YGENQQESEC
+283 YGEDQQQSHC
-293 YCRIINDKSYERL
+293 YCRIISDKAYQRLTSYL
-306 VSYFEEGKIIYGGD
+306 NEGEILYGGN
-320 CDKDE
+320 CDAEE
-325 RYIQFTLLEIKD
+325 RYIQFTLLD
-337 AKTQSL
+337 LGQQPTGN
-343 TDTKISTDSAISQL
+343 SQPTL
-357 CDFESLQLCE
+357 N
-367 LKVMTTEIFGPIL
+367 VMKQEIFGPIL

-390 VSEFISNR
+390 VSDFISNR

-407 GNDEAVEEVLR
+407 GNDKNAFDLLNK
-418 MTTSGGVC
+418 TTSGGVC

-436 DQLPFGGVGESGM
+436 EHLPFGGVGESGM

-470 SNSIDFKMKYPPYD
+470 SNKIDFAMKYPPYEKID
-484 KMELIKKLM
+484 LIKKLM

>member
-1 MEINTSASH
+1 MNTIESIN
-10 NLNIS
+10 NI
-15 VSQLVSQQREYFLTN
+15 VSQQREFFLTN

-35 DFRLL
+35 DFRLK
-40 QLKKL
+40 QLKRL
-45 KQAILDNV
+45 KSAV
-53 DDIYDALWRDLH
+53 EKYSDDIYDALWKDLH
-65 KCKEEA
+65 KCREEA

-76 SIVLN
+76 NIVLT

-88 NIKKWSNPKK
+88 NIKKWSKPKK
-98 VKTPLYLMPSKSY
+98 VKTPLYLMPSKSR

-125 WNYPFHLMFAP
+125 WNYPFNLMFTP

-146 TVMKPSPYSIYTS
+146 AVLKPSPYSQNTS
-159 EVMQKIIDETFDA
+159 EVMQKIIDETFD
-172 KYIAMVQ
+172 KNYITMVQ

-187 LLAQKFDVI
+187 LLAQKFDFI

-258 PDYLMIH
+258 PDYLMVH
-265 RDVKEELI
+265 RAVKDELI
-273 AKMKEYVVKF
+273 KKMIYYVEKF
-283 YGENQQESEC
+283 YGENQQESYC
-293 YCRIINDKSYERL
+293 YCRIINDKAYQRLTSYL
-306 VSYFEEGKIIYGGD
+306 DEGKIIYGGK
-320 CDKDE
+320 CDKAE
-325 RYIQFTLLEIKD
+325 RYIQFTLLEI
-337 AKTQSL
+337 
-343 TDTKISTDSAISQL
+343 SQ
-357 CDFESLQLCE
+357 QLIANSQRP
-367 LKVMTTEIFGPIL
+367 LNVMSTEIFGPIL

-390 VSEFISNR
+390 VSEFIMNR

-407 GNDEAVEEVLR
+407 GDDEGAEDILR
-418 MTTSGGVC
+418 TTTSGGVC
-426 INDTILHVAN
+426 LNDTILHVAN
-436 DQLPFGGVGESGM
+436 EHLPFGGVGESGM
-449 GKYHSQES
+449 GKYHSKES
-457 FMAFSN
+457 FLAFSN

-470 SNSIDFKMKYPPYD
+470 SNRIDFMMKYPPYD
-484 KMELIKKLM
+484 KLEMIKKLM